1 MPPIN
6 PFILNNL
13 SLPYSLP
20 SAIFV
25 AFIAAGFISF
35 MIVSVSRE
43 SGEPDTFKHTATL
56 VGSIYLL
63 VALSAFT
70 LLSQVDIGFKEQP
83 NAEIYFDTTSQYVS
97 VSAIPDVNTVNTTS
111 RYEGQIPFK
120 TLRRIQQ
127 LLPRKES
134 LIEAYP
140 LLVADPTLVPTKSV
154 TD

>member
-1 MPPIN
+1 
-6 PFILNNL
+6 
-13 SLPYSLP
+13 
-20 SAIFV
+20 
-25 AFIAAGFISF
+25 

-70 LLSQVDIGFKEQP
+70 LLSQVDIGFKERVATFLYVSQQP